1 MLTLICL
8 FGLEIHLAIP
18 RRDLDKKSRMIGSA
32 EAHQDSVS
40 SAQHA
45 FIEHLLCARDW
56 TRLYPQCARMKT
68 FFTDRLKLDTVWASS
83 SMEEASSLLAAL
95 NQERIEGSTP
105 SWVGRWHRETWGWH
119 RETWLGQLEHARS
132 LIWERGWASR
142 GEWRPSCNLR
152 VCFQTT
158 RRLEEGPIPVSP
170 SAVAPSA
177 ISGASVSAPAS
188 ALQEEGHVPNQVHFH
203 FLEKTI

>member
-1 MLTLICL
+1 MTLICL

-18 RRDLDKKSRMIGSA
+18 RRNLDQKSRMIGSA
-32 EAHQDSVS
+32 EAHRDSVS
-40 SAQHA
+40 AAQHA
-45 FIEHLLCARDW
+45 LIEHLLYARDW

-68 FFTDRLKLDTVWASS
+68 FFTDRLKLDTVWALS

-95 NQERIEGSTP
+95 NQERIYGSTP
-105 SWVGRWHRETWGWH
+105 SWVGRWHRGETWV
-119 RETWLGQLEHARS
+119 GQLEHAPS
-132 LIWERGWASR
+132 LIWGRGWASR
-142 GEWRPSCNLR
+142 GEWRPSCSLR